1 MVTGKKFLY
10 LWSDD
15 LNGTGLKGQIPFNAR
30 TVHSSNVEWVGW
42 PYRRPERMMVVEFK
56 DGSRYAYLGV
66 SRQRAV
72 ACAMAFSS
80 GIYLNAR
87 VKPNFKVVKL
97 R

>member
-1 MVTGKKFLY
+1 
-10 LWSDD
+10 
-15 LNGTGLKGQIPFNAR
+15 
-30 TVHSSNVEWVGW
+30 
-42 PYRRPERMMVVEFK
+42 MMVVEFK